1 MLGQCAIPAFEGLFE
16 KPHERVIQDLL
27 FTLASWHGLAKLR
40 MHTDA
45 TLECLDKLTTKL
57 GQAIRKFSSVT
68 CQAFVT
74 HELPREFAACAC
86 RQAKQNNGKEAGASS
101 TSRITTTAKLKQ
113 FNLSTPKLHF
123 LGDYVSTI
131 KYFGTTD
138 SYSTQ
143 AVSSPL
149 VYLFIVNITHKIG

>member
-1 MLGQCAIPAFEGLFE
+1 MPGQCAIPAFEGLFE

-45 TLECLDKLTTKL
+45 TLEHLDQLTTKL

-74 HELPREFAACAC
+74 RELPRETVARAR
-86 RQAKQNNGKEAGASS
+86 RQAKQSNCKEAGVSASK
-101 TSRITTTAKLKQ
+101 ITTTPKFKQ
-113 FNLSTPKLHF
+113 FNMSTPKLHF

-143 AVSSPL
+143 AVSSL
-149 VYLFIVNITHKIG
+149 LILSIVNYTHKIG